1 MNLTDLDACVRSLRD
16 EMVAFTSELV
26 AIASENPPGQAYPAC
41 VRVIADRLR
50 ALGLPCEI
58 VTYRPPKGTRDDSG
72 AAVVLSSVGSGGGRG
87 SGGRTLYFSGH
98 YDVVPV
104 TTVGQCTPVLKGKTL
119 FGRGAADMKSG
130 LAAMLYAAVALQRLR
145 VPLDGRVGLV
155 FVPDEETGGH
165 RGSGF
170 LAATK
175 RLGKDGIGMLTPEP
189 TSGVV
194 WNANRGAIT
203 MRVTVHGREAHVG
216 LLHQGRNAFEDA
228 IRVVTGLQ
236 RLARRVGRRRTRFK
250 VTPDAA
256 RRSLMLIGG
265 RVEAGSNFNVV
276 PGRCVFT
283 VDRRMNPDEDFE
295 AEREA
300 LFAVFDQA
308 RRDGV
313 KLDVE
318 VFQEGRPS
326 GSPET
331 APLARALATHVRA
344 ITGKA
349 PRFEMCPGLL
359 EIRFYAEQG
368 MPAYAYG
375 PGLLSIS
382 HGPKEFVDTD
392 RIVACAAIYARVAAT
407 VLQPA

>member
-1 MNLTDLDACVRSLRD
+1 MNFTDLDVCVRSFGD
-16 EMVAFTSELV
+16 EMVEFTSELV
-26 AIASENPPGQAYPAC
+26 AIASENPPGNAYPDC
-41 VRVIADRLR
+41 VRAIESRLR
-50 ALGLPCEI
+50 ALELPCEI
-58 VTYRPPKGTRDDSG
+58 VTYRPAKGTRDESG
-72 AAVVLSSVGSGGGRG
+72 AAIVLSSVGAGR
-87 SGGRTLYFSGH
+87 RTLYFSGH

-104 TTVGQCTPVLKGKTL
+104 TRPDQCTPVLKGKAL
-119 FGRGAADMKSG
+119 FGRGSADMKSG
-130 LAAMLYAAVALQRLR
+130 LASMLYAALALQRLQ
-145 VPLDGRVGLV
+145 VPLDGRVALV
-155 FVPDEETGGH
+155 FVPDEETGGQ

-175 RLGKDGIGMLTPEP
+175 RLGAHGIGMLTPEP

-203 MRVTVHGREAHVG
+203 VRVTVHGREAHVG

-228 IRVVTGLQ
+228 IRVVTRLQ
-236 RLARRVGRRRTRFK
+236 HLARRVGRRYTQFR

-283 VDRRMNPDEDFE
+283 VDRRMNPEEDFE
-295 AEREA
+295 AERQA
-300 LFAVFDQA
+300 LFAVFDDA

-313 KLDVE
+313 RLDVE
-318 VFQEGRPS
+318 VFQQGHPS
-326 GSPET
+326 GSSET
-331 APLARALATHVRA
+331 AALARALVTQVRA

-359 EIRFYAEQG
+359 EIRFYADQG

-382 HGPKEFVDTD
+382 HGPKEFVDTN
-392 RIVACAAIYARVAAT
+392 RIVECAAIYARVAAT
-407 VLQPA
+407 MLAP

>member
-1 MNLTDLDACVRSLRD
+1 MNFTEIDACVRSYRA
-16 EMVAFTSELV
+16 EMIAFTTELV
-26 AIASENPPGQAYPAC
+26 SIASENPPGIAYPAC
-41 VRVIADRLR
+41 VRAITARLR
-50 ALGLPCEI
+50 ALDLPCQL
-58 VTYRPPKGTRDDSG
+58 VKYRPAKGRRDDSG
-72 AAVVLSSVGSGGGRG
+72 AAVVLSSVGSGQ
-87 SGGRTLYFSGH
+87 RTLYFSGH

-104 TTVGQCTPVLKGKTL
+104 TAPGQCTPVLKGKTL
-119 FGRGAADMKSG
+119 FGRGSADMKSG
-130 LAAMLYAAVALQRLR
+130 LASMLYAAVALKRLS
-145 VPLDGRVGLV
+145 VPLAGRVGLV

-170 LAATK
+170 LAATG
-175 RLGKDGIGMLTPEP
+175 RLGAHGIGMLTPEP

-203 MRVTVHGREAHVG
+203 ARVTVHGREAHVG
-216 LLHQGRNAFEDA
+216 LMHQGRNAFEDA
-228 IRVVTGLQ
+228 IRVVEGLQ
-236 RLARRVGRRRTRFK
+236 RLARRVGRRRTTFK
-250 VTPDAA
+250 VTPESA

-295 AEREA
+295 TERQA
-300 LFAVFDQA
+300 LFGVFDAA
-308 RRDGV
+308 RRHGV

-326 GSPET
+326 GSSEAT
-331 APLARALATHVRA
+331 PLARALSTHVRA
-344 ITGKA
+344 ITGRV

-359 EIRFYAEQG
+359 EIRFYAERG

-382 HGPKEFVDTD
+382 HGPKEFVHTD
-392 RIVACAAIYARVAAT
+392 RIIECAAIYARVAAS
-407 VLQPA
+407 VLGQS

>member
-1 MNLTDLDACVRSLRD
+1 MTFTDLDACVRSFRD
-16 EMVAFTSELV
+16 EMIAFTSELV
-26 AIASENPPGQAYPAC
+26 AIASENPPGNAYPDC
-41 VRVIADRLR
+41 VRAIEFRLR

-58 VTYRPPKGTRDDSG
+58 VKYRPAKGTRDDSG
-72 AAVVLSSVGSGGGRG
+72 AAVVLSSVGAGR
-87 SGGRTLYFSGH
+87 RTLYFSGH

-104 TTVGQCTPVLKGKTL
+104 TTPDQCTPVRKGKTL
-119 FGRGAADMKSG
+119 FGRGSADMKSG
-130 LAAMLYAAVALQRLR
+130 LASMLYAAVALQRLR
-145 VPLDGRVGLV
+145 VPLDGRVSLV

-170 LAATK
+170 LAATR
-175 RLGKDGIGMLTPEP
+175 RLGTHGIGMLTPEP

-203 MRVTVHGREAHVG
+203 VRVTVHGREAHVG
-216 LLHQGRNAFEDA
+216 LMHQGRNAFEDA
-228 IRVVTGLQ
+228 IRVVTRLQ
-236 RLARRVGRRRTRFK
+236 RLARRVGRRRTRFR

-283 VDRRMNPDEDFE
+283 VDRRMNPEEDFD
-295 AEREA
+295 AERQA
-300 LFAVFDQA
+300 LFAVFDEA

-326 GSPET
+326 GSPQT
-331 APLARALATHVRA
+331 TPLARALATHVRA

-392 RIVACAAIYARVAAT
+392 RIVECAAIYARVAAS
-407 VLQPA
+407 VLEPA